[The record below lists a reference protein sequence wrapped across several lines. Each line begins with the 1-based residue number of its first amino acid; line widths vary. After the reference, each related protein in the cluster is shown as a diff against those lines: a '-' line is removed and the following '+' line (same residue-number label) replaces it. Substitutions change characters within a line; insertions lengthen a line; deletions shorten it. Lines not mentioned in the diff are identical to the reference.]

1 MLGTDL
7 LNVDKRNTSERGR
20 TGKRSERSGEQSSGL
35 RTSLSTD
42 MIPRK
47 NRGAHP
53 TTTLVDIQ
61 RGEEDSSGFSLPTA
75 DINFRLRSA
84 RRERERKRSVK
95 ERRKKE
101 CRHTDREWNLFWLS
115 FIFMTPLFILLL
127 LPRREMMKIRR
138 RKEKRSRRPKW
149 TSSFPRRKSWSST
162 RN

>member
-1 MLGTDL
+1 MLGRGYL
-7 LNVDKRNTSERGR
+7 LNVDKRKTSERGR

-53 TTTLVDIQ
+53 TKTRLWIYRQ
-61 RGEEDSSGFSLPTA
+61 GGGGEDSSGFSLPTA

-95 ERRKKE
+95 ERERERRKKE
-101 CRHTDREWNLFWLS
+101 CRHTDREWNLFL
-115 FIFMTPLFILLL
+115 FIFLAIFHFHD
-127 LPRREMMKIRR
+127 
-138 RKEKRSRRPKW
+138 
-149 TSSFPRRKSWSST
+149 SSVHPPSSSSAT
-162 RN
+162 GNDEN